1 VIHPAV
7 ESDRAAENAPRFQQ
21 PFGKPYG
28 FPTDPTATTTTGYSW
43 CPLKRGRSE
52 DLIASMPHS
61 PPSRSSPWDALD
73 LPRRHESV
81 FVGGS
86 DG

>member
-52 DLIASMPHS
+52 PHLTPRNPEHAMPVEALTHAADPKTPRPQDLVTS
-61 PPSRSSPWDALD
+61 
-73 LPRRHESV
+73 
-81 FVGGS
+81 
-86 DG
+86 